1 MKIYLILFTLFSMSS
16 TVLSQTQLVIVN
28 DDERQ
33 VTIYSSS
40 RIEADTK
47 VPLLLNFHG
56 YGMTALEQMMYSETN
71 KLAEEHGFIVAYPQ
85 GKNNDWNVGFG
96 MEYDA
101 GNDVEFVQTLLQN
114 IVELYPVD
122 STKIYAIG
130 ISRGGFFVQ
139 RLAAELPDH
148 FSGFVSVGAPLPLEV
163 HQRMSDPLQ
172 PKALFVHG
180 TADQIVDI
188 TGKEGAYFSLDK
200 TLELWKGNQGKL
212 TATLIQHYKTND
224 EHIIVAIL
232 YYNDNATLASM
243 IIEQGGH
250 TWPGADPFNVGLPLG
265 NTAQGFDF
273 NTFFWEFLSN

>member
-16 TVLSQTQLVIVN
+16 TVHSQTQLVTVN
-28 DDERQ
+28 EDERQ
-33 VTIYSSS
+33 VTMYISSN
-40 RIEADTK
+40 IELGTK

-96 MEYDA
+96 MDYDA

-114 IVELYPVD
+114 IIEHYPVD

-139 RLAAELPDH
+139 RLATELPDK
-148 FSGFVSVGAPLPLEV
+148 FSGFVSIGAPLPLEV
-163 HQRMSDPLQ
+163 HQRMNDPLQ
-172 PKALFVHG
+172 SKALFVHG

-188 TGKEGAYFSLDK
+188 TGKNGAYFSLDK
-200 TLELWKGNQGKL
+200 TLELWKGSQGKL

-224 EHIIVAIL
+224 EHINVAIH
-232 YYNDNATLASM
+232 YYDDNATLASL

-250 TWPGADPFNVGLPLG
+250 TWPGANPFNVGLPLG
-265 NTAQGFDF
+265 KTAQGFDF